1 MFNYGIFFRTLS
13 TLDLVAKNDLNDIEL
28 SLIEKVLENI
38 LDEGLTRQ

>member
-1 MFNYGIFFRTLS
+1 MVFFFRTLS
-13 TLDLVAKNDLNDIEL
+13 TLDLVAKNDLDDIEL